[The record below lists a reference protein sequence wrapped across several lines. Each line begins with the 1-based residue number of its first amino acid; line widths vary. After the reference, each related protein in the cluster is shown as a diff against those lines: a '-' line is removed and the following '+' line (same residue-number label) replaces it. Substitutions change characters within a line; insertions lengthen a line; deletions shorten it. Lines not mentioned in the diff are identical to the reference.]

1 MMAVGRSGG
10 GAAQGRVDH
19 DAVFRG
25 QLGRHGAA
33 AVPPP
38 LTYFRPVNS
47 VGGDTRG
54 VGGHGQFAIDFRE
67 DG

>member
-1 MMAVGRSGG
+1 MMAVGRGG
-10 GAAQGRVDH
+10 GRL
-19 DAVFRG
+19 RG
-25 QLGRHGAA
+25 GWITTRCFVGTGQARAA

-38 LTYFRPVNS
+38 LTYFRPVNF